1 MYLFE
6 LSYVISYFAAT
17 RAGQELDW
25 NAPPF
30 ELDQSMFCSALRRT
44 ICDQDCNGWSDPGGK
59 GFMIRSKTYDENRL
73 KVCSTLLINLL
84 LISSFLVEIYSVSL
98 LQHSE

>member
-1 MYLFE
+1 
-6 LSYVISYFAAT
+6 
-17 RAGQELDW
+17 
-25 NAPPF
+25 
-30 ELDQSMFCSALRRT
+30 
-44 ICDQDCNGWSDPGGK
+44 
-59 GFMIRSKTYDENRL
+59 MIRSKTYDENRL